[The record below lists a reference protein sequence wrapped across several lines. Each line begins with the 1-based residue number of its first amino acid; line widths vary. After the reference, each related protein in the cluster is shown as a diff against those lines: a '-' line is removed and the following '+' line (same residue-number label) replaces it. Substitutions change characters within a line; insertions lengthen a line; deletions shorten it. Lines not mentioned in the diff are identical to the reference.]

1 MSGGGKSSTSTS
13 SVSIPPEV
21 LARYNA
27 VNARAESV
35 AQQPFT
41 PYGGQ
46 FVAPLTQTQ
55 QAGISNVSQAAG
67 AAQPYYQA
75 AGTALL
81 GGAAQAQPYYQAATQ
96 DIYGGQ
102 AAAAPLQ
109 TAAAQNIAGA
119 QAAAQPYQGMATGF
133 GLAGAR
139 QIAPGGLN
147 VGAYMSPYTEAVAQP
162 TYQALRQQQE
172 QERQRML
179 GEQIRGGAFG
189 GDRGRI
195 AQANLA
201 QQQNLA
207 TAQALGN
214 IYQQGYGQALGAAQQ
229 QQGVALQAEQAN
241 RQAQQQAANQFL
253 GIGQQAFGQGAQ
265 AAQQQAALGQQL
277 FGQGAQAAQTQ
288 QALGQGLYGIGAG
301 VSQGLAGLGTGAQ
314 QAALQGGQAQLAA
327 GTVEQQ
333 TQQAQNQA
341 LYNQFLQQQG
351 YPFQVAQ
358 FLANIAM
365 GTGALSGSTTTTT
378 QPSSFFSDER
388 LKHDIEPIGK
398 TFDGQDIVRFK
409 YKGEPGT
416 RIGLVA
422 QDVEKRHPEAVGL
435 AGGYKTVDYDAAT
448 DEAAARAPK
457 AYGGGLSPWDG
468 SSMGGSVFRED
479 AGQGFAAGGAPGGD
493 DVLAQINALV
503 NAHQGMFP
511 YGKAGM
517 YGTGM
522 GKAGPYGSTLMQPGS
537 QRLMTAPPVRQEPQY
552 DARQAMRDVKDIS
565 EMPKTI
571 SQGYSGLKAGLVGSP
586 EQTRTVTS
594 PSGQTTTEVTQQ
606 ASSGALGRAGEINLR
621 ESAPARAYRE
631 VESWFD
637 SSSAPSGNARG
648 GAIRPGLAVG
658 GLPYSQATDEYV
670 PEDISKPF
678 TPGKLDAPKTGG
690 GQQSSDGK
698 QLLDFAKIAM
708 SAYGGGRA
716 TGGAIRRGYEDG
728 GLASIGDDT
737 SFGGDSYEGGLSPQK
752 FEALDSRPSSI
763 LDQQSEGG
771 EKKTAQSAQINPG
784 VLSPNAGGHYD
795 PSKDDAQAAA
805 QMAAM
810 AAMFA
815 FSDRRMKEN
824 IEPIGKLFDGQKVYR
839 YNLKGDDKKQIGLM
853 AQEVEKKYPDAVGL
867 APRKGYQQGGGPN
880 IPEAYQ
886 SIVDEVARERGVPPH
901 VLGAVL
907 RHESGF
913 NPEARGQAGEIG
925 LGQILPS
932 TARRPGFGLNPATEE
947 ELRDPRRNVDFSASY
962 IAARNP
968 NVDWSNPVAAA
979 RALATNYNAG
989 GDPNYAE
996 KVIRYFP
1003 GVTEEQIAEVRARAP
1018 QGAAAPADELSQL
1031 AAPPRQQRGLVKME
1045 RPPPDFLQRNQ
1056 QYFVPIL
1063 AGLAGMASSPS
1074 RYLGSAI
1081 LQGLGTAAETYGGM
1095 QARFEEQQRAREQT
1109 GIQAQQA
1116 ATAERRVDV
1125 EESLRNLQLLQRFES
1140 MYERR
1145 LGPDNRVFYLDKA
1158 TGQQISL
1165 EEYNRRYRQI
1175 LGSLAGGA
1183 SGVGAVAASR
1193 APGAPEAPAAVR
1205 PGEVPVPGA
1214 APAEQPAAPPAEAAP
1229 EGGREAPAA
1238 PVPQP
1243 QTPPPAPGQRVDP
1256 ASPYAGSTAQRR
1268 LEGFDYSMLRD
1279 EDNPQW
1285 IDGQIRAKRARIGAL
1300 RTEGTQQA
1308 LNEIPGLESEVKD
1321 YQQRADRIIGGEIV
1335 PRNRD
1340 NTLNEQ
1346 FRQLAVERAQDAKFV
1361 ESLAESRTNQYNRAN
1376 SFVSTEYPV
1385 ARGLIDQLTQIYQN
1399 VQTNRGSEVLAQ
1411 LVGLGSQVPWLGPV
1425 IQEQFGALQAAVDA
1439 GNKTAIEQAF
1449 SKIAESGA
1457 QRAPGT
1463 ALREA
1468 LLTVAQPGMSPDA
1481 RYIVITNTLANL
1493 ERENKQ
1499 YRDWLD
1505 AGMPEPAAYNAR
1517 WTASGDN
1524 DLSVFQRQAVA
1535 RTPRF
1540 AGMTEGAR
1548 PLIRGGEPAAAQ
1560 PAPRRVAT
1568 EADINA
1574 TLAANPGMTREQVI
1588 QRVRSMGYELGV
1600 E

>member
-13 SVSIPPEV
+13 SVSIPQEI
-21 LARYNA
+21 LDRYNA

-35 AQQPFT
+35 AQQPFM

-46 FVAPLTQTQ
+46 FVAPLTATQ
-55 QAGISNVSQAAG
+55 QAGIANVSQAAG
-67 AAQPYYQA
+67 AAQPYYEA

-81 GGAAQAQPYYQAATQ
+81 GGAAQAQPYYQEASEALSA
-96 DIYGGQ
+96 GQ
-102 AAAAPLQ
+102 AAANPLQ

-119 QAAAQPYQGMATGF
+119 QAGAQPYQALATGY
-133 GLAGAR
+133 GLAGAQR
-139 QIAPGGLN
+139 VTPGGLN
-147 VGAYMSPYTEAVAQP
+147 VGAYMSPYIEAVAQP
-162 TYQALRQQQE
+162 TYQALRQQQQQE
-172 QERQRML
+172 QQKIV
-179 GEQIRGGAFG
+179 GDQIRSGAFG

-195 AQANLA
+195 AQATLA

-241 RQAQQQAANQFL
+241 RQAQQQAAQQFL
-253 GIGQQAFGQGAQ
+253 GIGQQGFGQGMTT
-265 AAQQQAALGQQL
+265 AQQQAALAQQL
-277 FGQGAQAAQTQ
+277 YGQGAQSAQVQ

-301 VSQGLAGLGTGAQ
+301 VSQGLAGIGAGAQ
-314 QAALQGGQAQLAA
+314 QAGLQGGQAQLAA

-388 LKHDIEPIGK
+388 LKEDVEPIGK
-398 TFDGQDIVRFK
+398 TFDGQQIVRFK

-422 QDVEKRHPEAVGL
+422 QDVEKKHPKAVGL
-435 AGGYKTVDYDAAT
+435 AGGYKTVDYDKAT

-479 AGQGFAAGGAPGGD
+479 AGHGFAAGGAPSQD
-493 DVLAQINALV
+493 ILAQINAIV
-503 NAHQGMFP
+503 NAHQGMYP
-511 YGKAGM
+511 YGKAGL
-517 YGTGM
+517 YGSGM
-522 GKAGPYGSTLMQPGS
+522 GRAGPYGSTLMQTSP
-537 QRLMTAPPVRQEPQY
+537 RLITAQPVRQQPTY
-552 DARQAMRDVKDIS
+552 DVRQAMKDVEDIS
-565 EMPKTI
+565 KMPERVQKTYAGI
-571 SQGYSGLKAGLVGSP
+571 RSGLLGTP
-586 EQTRTVTS
+586 EQTRTITEG
-594 PSGQTTTEVTQQ
+594 GQSRTEVTP
-606 ASSGALGRAGEINLR
+606 ASSGLFGRGGEFNLR
-621 ESAPARAYRE
+621 ESFPARTYRE
-631 VESWFD
+631 VESFIEGLG
-637 SSSAPSGNARG
+637 APGGNARG
-648 GAIRPGLAVG
+648 GAIRSGLAAG
-658 GLPYSQATDEYV
+658 GLPYSEATNEYV
-670 PEDISKPF
+670 PEDISKPMQPPKLQ
-678 TPGKLDAPKTGG
+678 TPSTGPMKDQGLEDA
-690 GQQSSDGK
+690 
-698 QLLDFAKIAM
+698 
-708 SAYGGGRA
+708 
-716 TGGAIRRGYEDG
+716 
-728 GLASIGDDT
+728 
-737 SFGGDSYEGGLSPQK
+737 
-752 FEALDSRPSSI
+752 
-763 LDQQSEGG
+763 
-771 EKKTAQSAQINPG
+771 KTAMQIASTIAAISA
-784 VLSPNAGGHYD
+784 
-795 PSKDDAQAAA
+795 
-805 QMAAM
+805 
-810 AAMFA
+810 
-815 FSDRRMKEN
+815 SDRRLKDN

-839 YNLKGDDKKQIGLM
+839 YNLKGDDEKRIGLM
-853 AQEVEKKYPDAVGL
+853 AQEVEKRYPDAVGL
-867 APRKGYQQGGGPN
+867 MPRRGYQAGGGPN
-880 IPEAYQ
+880 IPEQYQ
-886 SIVDEVARERGVPPH
+886 SIVEEVARERGIPSH
-901 VLGAVL
+901 ILGAVL

-913 NPEARGQAGEIG
+913 NPEARGQAGEVG

-932 TARRPGFGLNPATEE
+932 TARRPGFGLNPVTEE
-947 ELRDPRRNVDFSASY
+947 ELRDPRRNIDFSASY

-979 RALATNYNAG
+979 RALAANYNAG

-1031 AAPPRQQRGLVKME
+1031 AGPPRQQRGLVKME
-1045 RPPPDFLQRNQ
+1045 RPAPDWMQRNQ
-1056 QYFVPIL
+1056 QYFVPLL

-1125 EESLRNLQLLQRFES
+1125 EESLRNLQLLQRFEA

-1193 APGAPEAPAAVR
+1193 APGAPEAPAAGR
-1205 PGEVPVPGA
+1205 PGEVSAPGA
-1214 APAEQPAAPPAEAAP
+1214 ALAERPAAPPAEGAP
-1229 EGGREAPAA
+1229 EGRRELSAA
-1238 PVPQP
+1238 SATTAP
-1243 QTPPPAPGQRVDP
+1243 QTPPPAPGQRAEP

-1268 LEGFDYSMLRD
+1268 LEGFDYSMLRN

-1285 IDGQIRAKRARIGAL
+1285 IDEQIRAKRSRIAAL
-1300 RTEGTQQA
+1300 RVEGTQQA

-1321 YQQRADRIIGGEIV
+1321 YQSRADKIIGGEIV

-1340 NTLNEQ
+1340 GTLNEQ
-1346 FRQLAVERAQDAKFV
+1346 FKQLSVERAQDAKFV
-1361 ESLAESRTNQYNRAN
+1361 ESLATSRTNQYNRVN
-1376 SFVSTEYPV
+1376 SFVSEEYPV
-1385 ARGLIDQLTQIYQN
+1385 ARNLIDQLMKIYEK
-1399 VQTNRGSEVLAQ
+1399 VETNRGSEVLAQ

-1468 LLTVAQPGMSPDA
+1468 LLTVAEPSRSPDA
-1481 RYIVITNTLANL
+1481 RYIVITNELAKL
-1493 ERENKQ
+1493 EREHKQ

-1505 AGMPEPAAYNAR
+1505 AGMPDPATFNAR
-1517 WTASGDN
+1517 WTIRPEN
-1524 DLSVFQRQAVA
+1524 DLSVFQRQAVSQ
-1535 RTPRF
+1535 TPRF

-1560 PAPRRVAT
+1560 QAPRRVAT
-1568 EADINA
+1568 EADISA

-1588 QRVRSMGYELGV
+1588 QRARSMGYEVGG

>member
-21 LARYNA
+21 LAQYNA
-27 VNARAESV
+27 VNAQ
-35 AQQPFT
+35 AQQAAQAPFT
-41 PYGGQ
+41 PYSGQ
-46 FVAPLTQTQ
+46 FVAPLTGTQ
-55 QAGISNVSQAAG
+55 QSGIQGVTQAAG
-67 AAQPYYQA
+67 TAQPYYQA
-75 AGTALL
+75 AGSALL
-81 GGAAQAQPYYQAATQ
+81 GGAAQAQPYYEQA
-96 DIYGGQ
+96 GQ
-102 AAAAPLQ
+102 ALSSGQTAANPLQ
-109 TAAAQNIAGA
+109 TAAASGLAGA
-119 QAAAQPYQGMATGF
+119 QAGAQPYQAMATQL
-133 GLAGAR
+133 GLAGA
-139 QIAPGGLN
+139 QQMTPGALN
-147 VGAYMSPYTEAVAQP
+147 IGAYMSPYTQAVAQP
-162 TYQALRQQQE
+162 TLQALQQQQQQE
-172 QERQRML
+172 QSKLL
-179 GEQIRGGAFG
+179 GDQIRGGAFG

-195 AQANLA
+195 AQAVLA

-207 TAQALGN
+207 TAQAMGN

-229 QQGVALQAEQAN
+229 QQQTALQA
-241 RQAQQQAANQFL
+241 QQAS
-253 GIGQQAFGQGAQ
+253 Q
-265 AAQQQAALGQQL
+265 AAQQQAAQLFSGLGQQSFGQGITTAQQQAALAQQL
-277 FGQGAQAAQTQ
+277 FGQGATAAQVQ

-301 VSQGLAGLGTGAQ
+301 VSQGLGGIGAGAQ
-314 QAALQGGQAQLAA
+314 QAGLQGGQAVLAA

-422 QDVEKRHPEAVGL
+422 QDVEKKHPEAVGL

-479 AGQGFAAGGAPGGD
+479 AGQGFAAGGAPRGD

-511 YGKAGM
+511 YGKAGL
-517 YGTGM
+517 YGGGM

-537 QRLMTAPPVRQEPQY
+537 RGLMTAPPVRQEPPY
-552 DARQAMRDVKDIS
+552 DARQAMRDVGDIAG
-565 EMPKTI
+565 MPERIQK
-571 SQGYSGLKAGLVGSP
+571 GYAGAKAGLVGSP
-586 EQTRTVTS
+586 SQTTTTTS
-594 PSGQTTTEVTQQ
+594 PSGQTTTQTTP
-606 ASSGALGRAGEINLR
+606 SSGGLAGEGGRLQWQGSWGQQFVEGAREAAQDVAAAFGYAHGGGIRAG
-621 ESAPARAYRE
+621 
-631 VESWFD
+631 
-637 SSSAPSGNARG
+637 
-648 GAIRPGLAVG
+648 LAMG
-658 GLPYSQATDEYV
+658 GLPYNQAENEYV
-670 PEDISKPF
+670 PEDISKPIE
-678 TPGKLDAPKTGG
+678 TPKLQTAPQTPMKDQGLEDA
-690 GQQSSDGK
+690 
-698 QLLDFAKIAM
+698 
-708 SAYGGGRA
+708 
-716 TGGAIRRGYEDG
+716 
-728 GLASIGDDT
+728 
-737 SFGGDSYEGGLSPQK
+737 
-752 FEALDSRPSSI
+752 
-763 LDQQSEGG
+763 
-771 EKKTAQSAQINPG
+771 KTAMQIATTVAALSA
-784 VLSPNAGGHYD
+784 
-795 PSKDDAQAAA
+795 
-805 QMAAM
+805 
-810 AAMFA
+810 
-815 FSDRRMKEN
+815 SDRRLKDN
-824 IEPIGKLFDGQKVYR
+824 IEPIGKLFDGQNVYR
-839 YNLKGDDKKQIGLM
+839 YNFKGDDKKQIGLM
-853 AQEVEKKYPDAVGL
+853 AQEVEKRYPDAVGL

-880 IPEAYQ
+880 IPESYQ
-886 SIVDEVARERGVPPH
+886 SIVEEVARERGVPPH
-901 VLGAVL
+901 ILGAVL

-913 NPEARGQAGEIG
+913 NPDARGQAGEIG

-947 ELRDPRRNVDFSASY
+947 ELRDPRRNIDFSASY

-989 GDPNYAE
+989 GDPDYAA

-1018 QGAAAPADELSQL
+1018 ENRPVASDDL
-1031 AAPPRQQRGLVKME
+1031 ARLAGQQRPQRGLVKME
-1045 RPPPDFLQRNQ
+1045 RPEPDWMQRNQ

-1125 EESLRNLQLLQRFES
+1125 EESLRNLQLLQRFEA

-1145 LGPDNRVFYLDKA
+1145 LGPDNRVYYLDKA

-1193 APGAPEAPAAVR
+1193 APGAPEAPAAGR

-1214 APAEQPAAPPAEAAP
+1214 APAEQPPAPPAEAAP
-1229 EGGREAPAA
+1229 EGRREAPAA

-1285 IDGQIRAKRARIGAL
+1285 IDGQIRAKRARIAAL

-1399 VQTNRGSEVLAQ
+1399 VQTNRGSDILAQ
-1411 LVGLGSQVPWLGPV
+1411 IAGLGSQLPWLGPI
-1425 IQEQFGALQAAVDA
+1425 IQEYTGALQAAVDA

>member
-27 VNARAESV
+27 VNARAEQV

-265 AAQQQAALGQQL
+265 TAQQQAALAQQL

-457 AYGGGLSPWDG
+457 AYGGGLNPWDG
-468 SSMGGSVFRED
+468 NSMGGGVFRED

-511 YGKAGM
+511 YGKAGL
-517 YGTGM
+517 YGGGM

-537 QRLMTAPPVRQEPQY
+537 RGLMTAPPVRQEAPY
-552 DARQAMRDVKDIS
+552 NVRQAMRDVKDIT
-565 EMPKTI
+565 EMPKTVRDA
-571 SQGYSGLKAGLVGSP
+571 YSGIKGGLLGTPGST
-586 EQTRTVTS
+586 ERVTN
-594 PSGQTTTEVTQQ
+594 
-606 ASSGALGRAGEINLR
+606 RAGETVTRTI
-621 ESAPARAYRE
+621 EPTGGAIGHGGQMQWQGSYPQQG
-631 VESWFD
+631 VEFFEGLGAS
-637 SSSAPSGNARG
+637 SGNARG
-648 GAIRPGLAVG
+648 GAIRPGLSMG
-658 GLPYSQATDEYV
+658 GLPYSQAENEYV
-670 PEDISKPF
+670 PEDVSKPIE
-678 TPGKLDAPKTGG
+678 TPKLQTTPQTQMKDQGAEDAKM
-690 GQQSSDGK
+690 
-698 QLLDFAKIAM
+698 AM
-708 SAYGGGRA
+708 
-716 TGGAIRRGYEDG
+716 
-728 GLASIGDDT
+728 
-737 SFGGDSYEGGLSPQK
+737 
-752 FEALDSRPSSI
+752 
-763 LDQQSEGG
+763 
-771 EKKTAQSAQINPG
+771 
-784 VLSPNAGGHYD
+784 
-795 PSKDDAQAAA
+795 
-805 QMAAM
+805 QMAAT
-810 AAMFA
+810 AAAIFA
-815 FSDRRMKEN
+815 ASDRRLKDN
-824 IEPIGKLFDGQKVYR
+824 IAPIGKLFDGQNVYR
-839 YNLKGDDKKQIGLM
+839 YNFKGDDKTQIGLM
-853 AQEVEKKYPDAVGL
+853 AQEVEKRHPDAVGL
-867 APRKGYQQGGGPN
+867 APRKGYEVGGSATEESRPAS
-880 IPEAYQ
+880 PF
-886 SIVDEVARERGVPPH
+886 DR
-901 VLGAVL
+901 AVN
-907 RHESGF
+907 RTFGF
-913 NPEARGQAGEIG
+913 EG
-925 LGQILPS
+925 
-932 TARRPGFGLNPATEE
+932 GLNPRDSNGAPSNFGINQAANPDVNVR
-947 ELRDPRRNVDFSASY
+947 ELTQDQ
-962 IAARNP
+962 AREIYRTRYW
-968 NVDWSNPVAAA
+968 D
-979 RALATNYNAG
+979 RIGGDALAAQNPDLAHVAFDSAVIAGPNRTRQWLEQANGDVNRLLALREQHETELLRNDPDRFGPYRNAW
-989 GDPNYAE
+989 AS
-996 KVIRYFP
+996 R
-1003 GVTEEQIAEVRARAP
+1003 R
-1018 QGAAAPADELSQL
+1018 
-1031 AAPPRQQRGLVKME
+1031 
-1045 RPPPDFLQRNQ
+1045 
-1056 QYFVPIL
+1056 
-1063 AGLAGMASSPS
+1063 AGLAGDVNAGESATAGTLAGVGYPTQPRGGLEPRPGSMQERQQDWFGRHEHWIMPLVTGLGTMASSPS
-1074 RYLGSAI
+1074 RYLGSAV
-1081 LQGLGTAAETYGGM
+1081 LQGLMGAGQAAQQQIGVAGQREKTEQDIRKSRAEEFQALMQTEAVRAGIGSGSYDPRTNRWRVYNDRGEIISVSMAEYLEASRKGRPFRNAPGTNAREPFTPAEVTQPPVEPGPQRPATLPGQAQPAAAAAPPPIIGRENLPPLPGTEEAETPAPEG
-1095 QARFEEQQRAREQT
+1095 
-1109 GIQAQQA
+1109 QQA
-1116 ATAERRVDV
+1116 ALVDPETNRPATTQLPPDRQLDLVQRATSNFNANPPLYASVERDSGIQDFSARTADRLQNNSSRYLTRAPSNEENPWPVIEAKANGAEDTRVGRQSLAAMFASLPDTGFTGTGPAQEWTARFIRYMNSGLSALGIPVAYNPGDV
-1125 EESLRNLQLLQRFES
+1125 AAREAINKALNDLAAARSEAGDQR
-1140 MYERR
+1140 
-1145 LGPDNRVFYLDKA
+1145 A
-1158 TGQQISL
+1158 
-1165 EEYNRRYRQI
+1165 
-1175 LGSLAGGA
+1175 LGSIRILQSAMA
-1183 SGVGAVAASR
+1183 STSMSK
-1193 APGAPEAPAAVR
+1193 PAIAKSM
-1205 PGEVPVPGA
+1205 
-1214 APAEQPAAPPAEAAP
+1214 AE
-1229 EGGREAPAA
+1229 
-1238 PVPQP
+1238 
-1243 QTPPPAPGQRVDP
+1243 
-1256 ASPYAGSTAQRR
+1256 
-1268 LEGFDYSMLRD
+1268 L
-1279 EDNPQW
+1279 
-1285 IDGQIRAKRARIGAL
+1285 
-1300 RTEGTQQA
+1300 
-1308 LNEIPGLESEVKD
+1308 
-1321 YQQRADRIIGGEIV
+1321 
-1335 PRNRD
+1335 
-1340 NTLNEQ
+1340 
-1346 FRQLAVERAQDAKFV
+1346 FV
-1361 ESLAESRTNQYNRAN
+1361 ENQRSMDMNN
-1376 SFVSTEYPV
+1376 F
-1385 ARGLIDQLTQIYQN
+1385 
-1399 VQTNRGSEVLAQ
+1399 AQ
-1411 LVGLGSQVPWLGPV
+1411 LVREDLRLKLPGQEALADYGGQGLQSV
-1425 IQEQFGALQAAVDA
+1425 FNRRQAALYGEEKSILENLFQQNYRGADDRFRGKPVFEVLSTTGGRPPQDLMAAIISRYGDQGYRILRYFNA
-1439 GNKTAIEQAF
+1439 GQ
-1449 SKIAESGA
+1449 
-1457 QRAPGT
+1457 
-1463 ALREA
+1463 
-1468 LLTVAQPGMSPDA
+1468 
-1481 RYIVITNTLANL
+1481 
-1493 ERENKQ
+1493 
-1499 YRDWLD
+1499 
-1505 AGMPEPAAYNAR
+1505 
-1517 WTASGDN
+1517 
-1524 DLSVFQRQAVA
+1524 
-1535 RTPRF
+1535 
-1540 AGMTEGAR
+1540 
-1548 PLIRGGEPAAAQ
+1548 
-1560 PAPRRVAT
+1560 
-1568 EADINA
+1568 
-1574 TLAANPGMTREQVI
+1574 
-1588 QRVRSMGYELGV
+1588 
-1600 E
+1600 

>member
-27 VNARAESV
+27 VNARAEQV

-55 QAGISNVSQAAG
+55 QAGIANVSQAAG

-241 RQAQQQAANQFL
+241 RQAQQQAAQQFL

-265 AAQQQAALGQQL
+265 TAQQQAALAQQL

-422 QDVEKRHPEAVGL
+422 QDVEKKHPEAVGL

-448 DEAAARAPK
+448 DEAAARAPR

-511 YGKAGM
+511 YGKAGL
-517 YGTGM
+517 YGGGM

-537 QRLMTAPPVRQEPQY
+537 QRLMTAPPVRQEPPY
-552 DARQAMRDVKDIS
+552 DVRQAFKDVEDIS
-565 EMPKTI
+565 KMPQRIQQTY
-571 SQGYSGLKAGLVGSP
+571 GGLKGALVGTPGST
-586 EQTRTVTS
+586 ERVTNQAGETVTRNIE
-594 PSGQTTTEVTQQ
+594 PTSGMF
-606 ASSGALGRAGEINLR
+606 GRAGEVNLR
-621 ESAPARAYRE
+621 ESAPARGYRE
-631 VESWFD
+631 LESGVESLA
-637 SSSAPSGNARG
+637 SSFGGGSSYAGNARG
-648 GAIRPGLAVG
+648 GAIRPGLAMG
-658 GLPYSQATDEYV
+658 GLPYNQAENEYV
-670 PEDISKPF
+670 PEDISKPIE
-678 TPGKLDAPKTGG
+678 TPKLQTAPQTQMKDQGLEDA
-690 GQQSSDGK
+690 
-698 QLLDFAKIAM
+698 
-708 SAYGGGRA
+708 
-716 TGGAIRRGYEDG
+716 
-728 GLASIGDDT
+728 
-737 SFGGDSYEGGLSPQK
+737 
-752 FEALDSRPSSI
+752 
-763 LDQQSEGG
+763 
-771 EKKTAQSAQINPG
+771 KTAMQIATTVAALSA
-784 VLSPNAGGHYD
+784 
-795 PSKDDAQAAA
+795 
-805 QMAAM
+805 
-810 AAMFA
+810 
-815 FSDRRMKEN
+815 SDRRLKDN
-824 IEPIGKLFDGQKVYR
+824 IEPIGKLFDGQNVYR
-839 YNLKGDDKKQIGLM
+839 YNFKGDDKKQIGLM

-867 APRKGYQQGGGPN
+867 APRKGFTRGGGLN
-880 IPEAYQ
+880 VPEAYQ
-886 SIVDEVARERGVPPH
+886 SMIEEVARERGVPPH
-901 VLGAVL
+901 ILGAVL
-907 RHESGF
+907 QQESGF
-913 NPEARGQAGEIG
+913 NPDATGRAGEIG

-932 TARRPGFGLNPATEE
+932 TAARPGYGLNPVSQED
-947 ELRDPRRNVDFSASY
+947 LRDPRRNIDFSASY

-979 RALATNYNAG
+979 RALAANYNAG
-989 GDPNYAE
+989 GDPNYGE
-996 KVIRYFP
+996 RIIRLLP
-1003 GVTEEQIAEVRARAP
+1003 NVTEEQIAEVRANQPNARVSTV
-1018 QGAAAPADELSQL
+1018 QEGGL
-1031 AAPPRQQRGLVKME
+1031 APPQREGATINVG
-1045 RPPPDFLQRNQ
+1045 PPREILRREPKDFLQRAEP
-1056 QYFVPIL
+1056 YLIPL
-1063 AGLAGMASSPS
+1063 LTGLGTMASSPS
-1074 RYLGSAI
+1074 RYLGSAV
-1081 LQGLGTAAETYGGM
+1081 LQGLMGAGQSYQQIQGALGEREKTFQET
-1095 QARFEEQQRAREQT
+1095 QRIAEQT
-1109 GIQAQQA
+1109 GFTRAQAENLYNAMARGAYNAQTNMMTVYRQDGTLITIPYQEYLRRLASGETFSVTPPRPGMVETRVPVQPRAPEPPQQRPPEPDRGGERRGDVITPDPIFVSLPPPVVEQ
-1116 ATAERRVDV
+1116 ATRNAQNLIENPGNFGALRQTAINMRAEGRDPFDIAERDANRAARTRP
-1125 EESLRNLQLLQRFES
+1125 ERNLYLTSLSSLASNPGPTGAGDFQARVTVPAISYYNSVIDALPLPADIKAQARINPSQIADSQAIQKVIDALSQEKAGDAGQRALGALRVAQGSVPRQSNSPEAIAKLGAEYLIDSQRPIDFDNYARLYRRAIENVPNFDVNLVPLAARD
-1140 MYERR
+1140 MYRTFDDYY
-1145 LGPDNRVFYLDKA
+1145 GNRTGLEKPILEHMLRARIPTA
-1158 TGQQISL
+1158 TGSIPLVQLITESGGNVPEWLTNWMITPAGQQ
-1165 EEYNRRYRQI
+1165 
-1175 LGSLAGGA
+1175 
-1183 SGVGAVAASR
+1183 
-1193 APGAPEAPAAVR
+1193 
-1205 PGEVPVPGA
+1205 VPGA
-1214 APAEQPAAPPAEAAP
+1214 AQGFTGAGYVNERTGVTP
-1229 EGGREAPAA
+1229 EVVRGVLRYFLS
-1238 PVPQP
+1238 
-1243 QTPPPAPGQRVDP
+1243 QR
-1256 ASPYAGSTAQRR
+1256 GST
-1268 LEGFDYSMLRD
+1268 
-1279 EDNPQW
+1279 
-1285 IDGQIRAKRARIGAL
+1285 
-1300 RTEGTQQA
+1300 
-1308 LNEIPGLESEVKD
+1308 
-1321 YQQRADRIIGGEIV
+1321 
-1335 PRNRD
+1335 
-1340 NTLNEQ
+1340 
-1346 FRQLAVERAQDAKFV
+1346 
-1361 ESLAESRTNQYNRAN
+1361 
-1376 SFVSTEYPV
+1376 
-1385 ARGLIDQLTQIYQN
+1385 
-1399 VQTNRGSEVLAQ
+1399 
-1411 LVGLGSQVPWLGPV
+1411 
-1425 IQEQFGALQAAVDA
+1425 
-1439 GNKTAIEQAF
+1439 
-1449 SKIAESGA
+1449 
-1457 QRAPGT
+1457 
-1463 ALREA
+1463 
-1468 LLTVAQPGMSPDA
+1468 
-1481 RYIVITNTLANL
+1481 
-1493 ERENKQ
+1493 
-1499 YRDWLD
+1499 
-1505 AGMPEPAAYNAR
+1505 
-1517 WTASGDN
+1517 
-1524 DLSVFQRQAVA
+1524 
-1535 RTPRF
+1535 
-1540 AGMTEGAR
+1540 
-1548 PLIRGGEPAAAQ
+1548 
-1560 PAPRRVAT
+1560 
-1568 EADINA
+1568 
-1574 TLAANPGMTREQVI
+1574 
-1588 QRVRSMGYELGV
+1588 
-1600 E
+1600 

>member
-21 LARYNA
+21 LARYNS
-27 VNARAESV
+27 VNARAEQV
-35 AQQPFT
+35 AEQPFT

-46 FVAPLTQTQ
+46 FVAPLTGTQ
-55 QAGISNVSQAAG
+55 QAGIANVSQAAG
-67 AAQPYYQA
+67 MAQPYYQGA
-75 AGTALL
+75 STALL
-81 GGAAQAQPYYQAATQ
+81 GGAAQAQPYYQGATQ
-96 DIYGGQ
+96 SLYGGQ
-102 AAAAPLQ
+102 AAAAPFQ
-109 TAAAQNIAGA
+109 AAAAQNIAGA
-119 QAAAQPYQGMATGF
+119 QAGAQPYQALATGY

-139 QIAPGGLN
+139 QVAPGGLN

-162 TYQALRQQQE
+162 TYQALRQQQQQE
-172 QERQRML
+172 QQKII
-179 GEQIRGGAFG
+179 GDQIRSGAFG
-189 GDRGRI
+189 GDRGKI

-229 QQGVALQAEQAN
+229 QQGVSLQAEQAN
-241 RQAQQQAANQFL
+241 RQAQQQAAQQFL
-253 GIGQQAFGQGAQ
+253 GIGQQGFGQGMT

-277 FGQGAQAAQTQ
+277 YGQGAQTAQQAA
-288 QALGQGLYGIGAG
+288 ALGQGLYGIGAG

-388 LKHDIEPIGK
+388 LKEDLEPIGK

-422 QDVEKRHPEAVGL
+422 QDVEKKHPEAVGL
-435 AGGYKTVDYDAAT
+435 SGGYKTVDYDAAT
-448 DEAAARAPK
+448 DEAAARAPHK
-457 AYGGGLSPWDG
+457 AYGGGLSPWEG
-468 SSMGGSVFRED
+468 GAMGGSVFRED
-479 AGQGFAAGGAPGGD
+479 AGAGFAAGGAPGGD
-493 DVLAQINALV
+493 DVLTQINALV

-511 YGKAGM
+511 YGKAGL
-517 YGTGM
+517 YGGGM
-522 GKAGPYGSTLMQPGS
+522 GKAGPYGSTLMQS
-537 QRLMTAPPVRQEPQY
+537 SNRQLMRAEPVRQAPPY
-552 DARQAMRDVKDIS
+552 DVRQAMRDVGDIAG
-565 EMPKTI
+565 MPERIQK
-571 SQGYSGLKAGLVGSP
+571 GYSGVKSALVGTPGST
-586 EQTRTVTS
+586 ERVTNQAGETVTRTIEPTS
-594 PSGQTTTEVTQQ
+594 GLFGRSGEV
-606 ASSGALGRAGEINLR
+606 NLR
-621 ESAPARAYRE
+621 ESGPARTYRE
-631 VESWFD
+631 AESAIEGLG
-637 SSSAPSGNARG
+637 APGGNARG
-648 GAIRPGLAVG
+648 GAIRSGLAAG
-658 GLPYSQATDEYV
+658 GLPYSQAEGEYV
-670 PEDISKPF
+670 PEDISKPMEPPKLQ
-678 TPGKLDAPKTGG
+678 TPSTGPMKDQGMEDA
-690 GQQSSDGK
+690 
-698 QLLDFAKIAM
+698 
-708 SAYGGGRA
+708 
-716 TGGAIRRGYEDG
+716 
-728 GLASIGDDT
+728 
-737 SFGGDSYEGGLSPQK
+737 
-752 FEALDSRPSSI
+752 
-763 LDQQSEGG
+763 
-771 EKKTAQSAQINPG
+771 KTAMQIA
-784 VLSPNAGGHYD
+784 ST
-795 PSKDDAQAAA
+795 AAA
-805 QMAAM
+805 IFAA
-810 AAMFA
+810 
-815 FSDRRMKEN
+815 SDRRLKDN

-839 YNLKGDDKKQIGLM
+839 YNLKGDDEKQIGLM
-853 AQEVEKKYPDAVGL
+853 AQEVEKRYPDAVGL
-867 APRKGYQQGGGPN
+867 APRRGYQEGGRPAGGLT
-880 IPEAYQ
+880 IPDEYRTMVEEAAA
-886 SIVDEVARERGVPPH
+886 ARGLPPH
-901 VLGAVL
+901 VLAAVL
-907 RHESGF
+907 RQESNF
-913 NPEARGQAGEIG
+913 NPEARGGAGEIG
-925 LGQILPS
+925 LGQIKPS
-932 TARRPGFGLNPATEE
+932 TARDPGFGVSPVREE
-947 ELRDPRRNVDFSASY
+947 DLRDPRRNIDFSASY

-968 NVDWSNPVAAA
+968 NVDWSNPVAAS

-989 GDPNYAE
+989 GDPNYAAN
-996 KVIRYFP
+996 VIRFFP

-1018 QGAAAPADELSQL
+1018 QERPAAAEDL
-1031 AAPPRQQRGLVKME
+1031 ARLATQPRQQRGLVKME
-1045 RPPPDFLQRNQ
+1045 RPEPDFLQRNQ
-1056 QYFVPIL
+1056 QYFVPLL

-1116 ATAERRVDV
+1116 TTAERRVDV

-1193 APGAPEAPAAVR
+1193 APGAPETPAAGR
-1205 PGEVPVPGA
+1205 PAEVASPGA
-1214 APAEQPAAPPAEAAP
+1214 APAERPAAPPAEGAP
-1229 EGGREAPAA
+1229 EGRREPSAA
-1238 PVPQP
+1238 PSTTAP
-1243 QTPPPAPGQRVDP
+1243 QTPPPAPGQRAEP

-1268 LEGFDYSMLRD
+1268 LEGFDYSMLRN

-1285 IDGQIRAKRARIGAL
+1285 IDDQIRAKRSRIAAL
-1300 RTEGTQQA
+1300 RVEGTQQA

-1321 YQQRADRIIGGEIV
+1321 YQSRADKIIGGEIV

-1340 NTLNEQ
+1340 GTLNEQ
-1346 FRQLAVERAQDAKFV
+1346 FKQLSVERAQDAKFV

-1376 SFVSTEYPV
+1376 SFVSAEYPV
-1385 ARGLIDQLTQIYQN
+1385 ARSLIDQLTQIYEK
-1399 VQTNRGSEVLAQ
+1399 VQTNRGSEALAQ
-1411 LVGLGSQVPWLGPV
+1411 LVGLGSQVPWLGSI
-1425 IQEQFGALQAAVDA
+1425 IQEQGGALQAAVDA

-1449 SKIAESGA
+1449 SRVAESGA
-1457 QRAPGT
+1457 RGAPAA

-1468 LLTVAQPGMSPDA
+1468 LLTVAEPSRSPDA
-1481 RYIVITNTLANL
+1481 RYIVITNELAKL
-1493 ERENKQ
+1493 EREHKQ

-1505 AGMPEPAAYNAR
+1505 AGMPDPATFNAR
-1517 WTASGDN
+1517 WTTRPEN
-1524 DLSVFQRQAVA
+1524 DLSVFQRQAVSQ
-1535 RTPRF
+1535 TPRF

-1560 PAPRRVAT
+1560 SAPQTAT
-1568 EADINA
+1568 EAYVGGRKIVARNGQWVFED
-1574 TLAANPGMTREQVI
+1574 TGERYNP
-1588 QRVRSMGYELGV
+1588 
-1600 E
+1600 

>member
-27 VNARAESV
+27 VNARAEEV
-35 AQQPFT
+35 AEQPFT

-55 QAGISNVSQAAG
+55 QTGIANISQATG

-81 GGAAQAQPYYQAATQ
+81 GGADQAQPYYQAATQ
-96 DIYGGQ
+96 SIYGGQ

-109 TAAAQNIAGA
+109 ATAAQNIAGA

-162 TYQALRQQQE
+162 TFQALRQQQE

-265 AAQQQAALGQQL
+265 TAQQQAALAQQL
-277 FGQGAQAAQTQ
+277 FGQGAQVAQTQ

-333 TQQAQNQA
+333 TQQAENQA

-468 SSMGGSVFRED
+468 NSMGGGVFRED
-479 AGQGFAAGGAPGGD
+479 AGAGFAAGGAPGGD
-493 DVLAQINALV
+493 DILAQINALV

-511 YGKAGM
+511 YGKTGL
-517 YGTGM
+517 YGART
-522 GKAGPYGSTLMQPGS
+522 GKAGPYGSTLMQAPS
-537 QRLMTAPPVRQEPQY
+537 RNLMTAPPVRQEPPY
-552 DARQAMRDVKDIS
+552 DVRQAMRDVRDIS
-565 EMPKTI
+565 QMPETI
-571 SQGYSGLKAGLVGSP
+571 SKGYSGLKAGLVGTPGST
-586 EQTRTVTS
+586 ERVTNQAGETITRNIEPT
-594 PSGQTTTEVTQQ
+594 
-606 ASSGALGRAGEINLR
+606 SGAFGRAGEVNLR
-621 ESAPARAYRE
+621 ESGPARAYRE

-648 GAIRPGLAVG
+648 GAIRPGLSVG

-670 PEDISKPF
+670 PEDVSKPM
-678 TPGKLDAPKTGG
+678 TPQSLQPAKAPQTDPNSDLKMAMDA
-690 GQQSSDGK
+690 
-698 QLLDFAKIAM
+698 AK
-708 SAYGGGRA
+708 
-716 TGGAIRRGYEDG
+716 
-728 GLASIGDDT
+728 
-737 SFGGDSYEGGLSPQK
+737 
-752 FEALDSRPSSI
+752 
-763 LDQQSEGG
+763 
-771 EKKTAQSAQINPG
+771 
-784 VLSPNAGGHYD
+784 
-795 PSKDDAQAAA
+795 
-805 QMAAM
+805 M

-815 FSDRRMKEN
+815 ASDRRLKEN

-839 YNLKGDDKKQIGLM
+839 YNFKGDDKKQIGLM
-853 AQEVEKKYPDAVGL
+853 AQEVEKRHPDAVGL

-947 ELRDPRRNVDFSASY
+947 ELRDPRRNIDFSASY

-979 RALATNYNAG
+979 RALAANYNAG
-989 GDPNYAE
+989 GDPDYAA

-1003 GVTEEQIAEVRARAP
+1003 GVTEDQIAEVRARAP
-1018 QGAAAPADELSQL
+1018 ENRPVASDDL
-1031 AAPPRQQRGLVKME
+1031 ARLAGQQRPQRGLVKME
-1045 RPPPDFLQRNQ
+1045 RPEPDWMQRNQ
-1056 QYFVPIL
+1056 QYFVPLL

-1125 EESLRNLQLLQRFES
+1125 EESLRNLQLLQRFEA

-1145 LGPDNRVFYLDKA
+1145 LGADNRVFYLDKA

-1165 EEYNRRYRQI
+1165 EEYNRRYRQM

-1193 APGAPEAPAAVR
+1193 APGAPEAPAAGR

-1214 APAEQPAAPPAEAAP
+1214 APAERPAAPPAEGAT
-1229 EGGREAPAA
+1229 EGRREAPAA

-1285 IDGQIRAKRARIGAL
+1285 IDEQIRAKRARIAAL

-1399 VQTNRGSEVLAQ
+1399 VQTNRGSEALAQ
-1411 LVGLGSQVPWLGPV
+1411 LVGLGSQLPWLGPV
-1425 IQEQFGALQAAVDA
+1425 IQERFGDLQAAVDA

-1468 LLTVAQPGMSPDA
+1468 LLTVAQPNMSPDA

-1505 AGMPEPAAYNAR
+1505 AGMPEPAAFNAR

-1524 DLSVFQRQAVA
+1524 DLSVFQRQAVS

-1548 PLIRGGEPAAAQ
+1548 PLIRGGEPAAA
-1560 PAPRRVAT
+1560 PAAPRRVAT

-1588 QRVRSMGYELGV
+1588 QRARSMGYEVGG

>member
-55 QAGISNVSQAAG
+55 QAGIANISQAAG

-96 DIYGGQ
+96 DLYGGQ

-172 QERQRML
+172 QEQQKIV
-179 GEQIRGGAFG
+179 GDQIRSGAFG

-195 AQANLA
+195 AQAVLA

-207 TAQALGN
+207 TGQALGN

-229 QQGVALQAEQAN
+229 QQGVSLQAEQAN

-265 AAQQQAALGQQL
+265 TAQQQAALGQQL

-288 QALGQGLYGIGAG
+288 QALGQGLYSMGAG

-333 TQQAQNQA
+333 TQQANNQA

-388 LKHDIEPIGK
+388 LKHDVEPIGK

-517 YGTGM
+517 YGSGM
-522 GKAGPYGSTLMQPGS
+522 GKAGPYGSTLMQAPS
-537 QRLMTAPPVRQEPQY
+537 RNLLTAPAPRQQPPY
-552 DARQAMRDVKDIS
+552 DVRQAMRDVGDIAG
-565 EMPKTI
+565 MPERIQK
-571 SQGYSGLKAGLVGSP
+571 GYSGLKAGLAGSP
-586 EQTRTVTS
+586 GQTTTTTS
-594 PSGQTTTEVTQQ
+594 PSGQTTTQTTPSSGGLIGEGGRLQWQGSWGQQ
-606 ASSGALGRAGEINLR
+606 AVEGAREAAQDVAAAFGYAHGGGIRA
-621 ESAPARAYRE
+621 
-631 VESWFD
+631 
-637 SSSAPSGNARG
+637 
-648 GAIRPGLAVG
+648 GLAVG
-658 GLPYSQATDEYV
+658 GLPYSQAEDEHV
-670 PEDISKPF
+670 PEDVSKPM
-678 TPGKLDAPKTGG
+678 TPQSLQPAKTP
-690 GQQSSDGK
+690 QTDPNSDMK
-698 QLLDFAKIAM
+698 TVMEAAKI
-708 SAYGGGRA
+708 
-716 TGGAIRRGYEDG
+716 
-728 GLASIGDDT
+728 
-737 SFGGDSYEGGLSPQK
+737 
-752 FEALDSRPSSI
+752 
-763 LDQQSEGG
+763 
-771 EKKTAQSAQINPG
+771 
-784 VLSPNAGGHYD
+784 
-795 PSKDDAQAAA
+795 
-805 QMAAM
+805 

-815 FSDRRMKEN
+815 SSDRRLKDN
-824 IEPIGKLFDGQKVYR
+824 IEPIGKLFDGQNVYR
-839 YNLKGDDKKQIGLM
+839 YNFKGDDKKQIGLM

-913 NPEARGQAGEIG
+913 NPEARGQAGEVG

-1056 QYFVPIL
+1056 QYFVPLL

-1193 APGAPEAPAAVR
+1193 APGAPEAPAAGR

-1214 APAEQPAAPPAEAAP
+1214 APAEQPAAPPAEGAT
-1229 EGGREAPAA
+1229 EGRREAPAA
-1238 PVPQP
+1238 PTTQP
-1243 QTPPPAPGQRVDP
+1243 QTPPPAPGQRAEP
-1256 ASPYAGSTAQRR
+1256 ASPYASSNAQRR
-1268 LEGFDYSMLRD
+1268 LEGFDYSTLRN

-1285 IDGQIRAKRARIGAL
+1285 IDEQIRAKRARIAAL

-1321 YQQRADRIIGGEIV
+1321 YQQRADRIIGGEII

-1340 NTLNEQ
+1340 NTLNER
-1346 FRQLAVERAQDAKFV
+1346 FRQLASERAQDVKFV
-1361 ESLAESRTNQYNRAN
+1361 EDLAKSRTEQYDRVNA
-1376 SFVSTEYPV
+1376 FVSDEYPI
-1385 ARGLIDQLTQIYQN
+1385 ARALIDQLSQIYQN
-1399 VQTNRGSEVLAQ
+1399 VQTNRGSDFLAQ
-1411 LVGLGSQVPWLGPV
+1411 MIGLGSQIPWLGSI
-1425 IQEQFGALQAAVDA
+1425 IQENYGALQTAVDA
-1439 GNKTAIEQAF
+1439 GTKTAIEQAF
-1449 SKIAESGA
+1449 AKIAEAGA
-1457 QRAPGT
+1457 QRAPGA

-1468 LLTVAQPGMSPDA
+1468 LLTVADPSRSPDA
-1481 RYIVITNTLANL
+1481 KYIVLSNSLAEY
-1493 ERENKQ
+1493 ERKRKQ
-1499 YRDWLD
+1499 YTDWLNSGMED
-1505 AGMPEPAAYNAR
+1505 PARFNAQWSAMPENR
-1517 WTASGDN
+1517 
-1524 DLSVFQRQAVA
+1524 LSVFQQRAVSEI
-1535 RTPRF
+1535 PRF

-1548 PLIRGGEPAAAQ
+1548 PLIRGGEPAAA
-1560 PAPRRVAT
+1560 PAVPQTAN
-1568 EADINA
+1568 EAFI
-1574 TLAANPGMTREQVI
+1574 GSRKIV
-1588 QRVRSMGYELGV
+1588 VRGGRWVFEDTGEPV
-1600 E
+1600 QQ

>member
-27 VNARAESV
+27 VNARAEDV
-35 AQQPFT
+35 AQQGFT
-41 PYGGQ
+41 PYSGQ

-96 DIYGGQ
+96 DIYGAQ

-119 QAAAQPYQGMATGF
+119 QAAGQPYQGMATGF

-172 QERQRML
+172 QERQRIL

-241 RQAQQQAANQFL
+241 RQAQQQAAQQFL

-265 AAQQQAALGQQL
+265 TAQQQAALGQQL

-388 LKHDIEPIGK
+388 LKEGIEPIGK

-422 QDVEKRHPEAVGL
+422 QDVEKKHPEAVGL

-517 YGTGM
+517 YGSGM
-522 GKAGPYGSTLMQPGS
+522 GKAGPYGSTLMQTPN
-537 QRLMTAPPVRQEPQY
+537 RNLMTAPAPRQQAPY
-552 DARQAMRDVKDIS
+552 DVRQAMRDIGDVAG
-565 EMPKTI
+565 MPERIQK
-571 SQGYSGLKAGLVGSP
+571 GYSGIKAGLVGSP
-586 EQTRTVTS
+586 EQTRTVTT
-594 PSGQTTTEVTQQ
+594 PSGQTATEVTQQ
-606 ASSGALGRAGEINLR
+606 ASSGLLGRAGEVNLR
-621 ESAPARAYRE
+621 ESGPARTYRE
-631 VESWFD
+631 VESWAEGL
-637 SSSAPSGNARG
+637 SAPSGNARG

-658 GLPYSQATDEYV
+658 GLPYSQAEDEHV
-670 PEDISKPF
+670 PEDVSKPM
-678 TPGKLDAPKTGG
+678 TPQSLQPAKASQTDPNSDMKTVMEA
-690 GQQSSDGK
+690 
-698 QLLDFAKIAM
+698 AKIA
-708 SAYGGGRA
+708 
-716 TGGAIRRGYEDG
+716 
-728 GLASIGDDT
+728 
-737 SFGGDSYEGGLSPQK
+737 
-752 FEALDSRPSSI
+752 
-763 LDQQSEGG
+763 
-771 EKKTAQSAQINPG
+771 
-784 VLSPNAGGHYD
+784 
-795 PSKDDAQAAA
+795 
-805 QMAAM
+805 
-810 AAMFA
+810 AMFSA
-815 FSDRRMKEN
+815 SDRRLKEN

-839 YNLKGDDKKQIGLM
+839 YNFKGDDNTQIGLM
-853 AQEVEKKYPDAVGL
+853 AQEVEKRHPDAVGL

-886 SIVDEVARERGVPPH
+886 SIVEEVARERGVPPH

-913 NPEARGQAGEIG
+913 NPEARGSAGEIG

-932 TARRPGFGLNPATEE
+932 TARRPGFGLNPVGEE
-947 ELRDPRRNVDFSASY
+947 DLRDPRRNIDFSASY

-989 GDPNYAE
+989 GDPDYAA

-1003 GVTEEQIAEVRARAP
+1003 GVTEDQIAEVRARAP
-1018 QGAAAPADELSQL
+1018 ENRPVASDDL
-1031 AAPPRQQRGLVKME
+1031 ARLAGQQRPQRGLVKME
-1045 RPPPDFLQRNQ
+1045 RPEPDWMQRNQ
-1056 QYFVPIL
+1056 QYFVPLL

-1125 EESLRNLQLLQRFES
+1125 EESLRNLQLLQRFEA
-1140 MYERR
+1140 MYERF
-1145 LGPDNRVFYLDKA
+1145 LGADNLVYYLDKA

-1193 APGAPEAPAAVR
+1193 APGAPEAPAAGR

-1214 APAEQPAAPPAEAAP
+1214 APTERPAAPPAEAAP
-1229 EGGREAPAA
+1229 EGRREASAA

-1243 QTPPPAPGQRVDP
+1243 QAPPPAPGQRVDP

-1268 LEGFDYSMLRD
+1268 LEGFDYSMLLD
-1279 EDNPQW
+1279 EDNPMR
-1285 IDGQIRAKRARIGAL
+1285 ISEKIRANRARITAL
-1300 RTEGTQQA
+1300 RNERTQNA
-1308 LNEIPGLESEVKD
+1308 LNEANSLENEVEK
-1321 YQQRADRIIGGEIV
+1321 YQQRVDKIIGGEIV

-1346 FRQLAVERAQDAKFV
+1346 FQRLAVERRQDAKFV

-1376 SFVSTEYPV
+1376 AFVSTEYPV

-1548 PLIRGGEPAAAQ
+1548 PLIRGGEPAAA
-1560 PAPRRVAT
+1560 PAAPRRVAT

-1588 QRVRSMGYELGV
+1588 QRARSMGYEMGG

>member
-27 VNARAESV
+27 VNARAEQV

-265 AAQQQAALGQQL
+265 TAQQQAALAQQL

-422 QDVEKRHPEAVGL
+422 QDVEKKHPEAVGL

-457 AYGGGLSPWDG
+457 AYGGGLNPWDG
-468 SSMGGSVFRED
+468 NSMGGSVFRED

-511 YGKAGM
+511 YGKAGL
-517 YGTGM
+517 YGGGM

-537 QRLMTAPPVRQEPQY
+537 RGLMTAPPVRQEAPY
-552 DARQAMRDVKDIS
+552 NVRQAMRDVKDIT
-565 EMPKTI
+565 EMPKTVRDA
-571 SQGYSGLKAGLVGSP
+571 YSGIKGGLLGTPGST
-586 EQTRTVTS
+586 ERVTN
-594 PSGQTTTEVTQQ
+594 
-606 ASSGALGRAGEINLR
+606 RAGETVTRTIEPTGGAIGYGGQMQWQGSYPQQL
-621 ESAPARAYRE
+621 
-631 VESWFD
+631 VEAAEGLGGS
-637 SSSAPSGNARG
+637 SGNARG
-648 GAIRPGLAVG
+648 GAIRPGLAMG
-658 GLPYSQATDEYV
+658 GLPYNQAENEYV
-670 PEDISKPF
+670 PEDISKPIE
-678 TPGKLDAPKTGG
+678 TPKLQTAPQTSMKDQGLEDAKT
-690 GQQSSDGK
+690 
-698 QLLDFAKIAM
+698 M
-708 SAYGGGRA
+708 M
-716 TGGAIRRGYEDG
+716 
-728 GLASIGDDT
+728 
-737 SFGGDSYEGGLSPQK
+737 
-752 FEALDSRPSSI
+752 
-763 LDQQSEGG
+763 
-771 EKKTAQSAQINPG
+771 
-784 VLSPNAGGHYD
+784 
-795 PSKDDAQAAA
+795 
-805 QMAAM
+805 QMAAT
-810 AAMFA
+810 AAA
-815 FSDRRMKEN
+815 IYGASDRRLKDN
-824 IEPIGKLFDGQKVYR
+824 IEPIGKLFDGQNVYR
-839 YNLKGDDKKQIGLM
+839 YNFKGDDKKQIGLM

-867 APRKGYQQGGGPN
+867 APRKGYEVGG
-880 IPEAYQ
+880 
-886 SIVDEVARERGVPPH
+886 
-901 VLGAVL
+901 
-907 RHESGF
+907 
-913 NPEARGQAGEIG
+913 
-925 LGQILPS
+925 
-932 TARRPGFGLNPATEE
+932 PATEE
-947 ELRDPRRNVDFSASY
+947 SRPASPFDRAVNRTFGFEGGLNPRDSNGAPSNFGINQAANPDVNVRELTRDQAREIYRTRYWDRIGGDALAAQNPDLAHVAFDSAVIAGPNRTQQWLEQANGDVNRLLALREQHETELLRNDPDRFGPYRNAW
-962 IAARNP
+962 AAR
-968 NVDWSNPVAAA
+968 
-979 RALATNYNAG
+979 R
-989 GDPNYAE
+989 
-996 KVIRYFP
+996 
-1003 GVTEEQIAEVRARAP
+1003 
-1018 QGAAAPADELSQL
+1018 
-1031 AAPPRQQRGLVKME
+1031 
-1045 RPPPDFLQRNQ
+1045 
-1056 QYFVPIL
+1056 
-1063 AGLAGMASSPS
+1063 AGLAGDVNAGESATAGTLAGVGYPTQPRGGLEPPRPGSMRERQQDWFGRNESWIMPLVTGLGTMASSPS

-1081 LQGLGTAAETYGGM
+1081 LQGLMGAGQAAQQQIGVAGQRELT
-1095 QARFEEQQRAREQT
+1095 EQQLKTSQAQEAQSLMNTQAIRAGIARGSYDARTNRWYVYNNRGEIVSVPHAEFMAAAGRGQPYRQAPGPSAREPFEGGQVT
-1109 GIQAQQA
+1109 QPPIETGPQRPVTLPGQASPAPAAAPSAPIVAQENLPPIEGARTAEGAAGEGQNAPMVNAEGQATTPQIPPDRQVDLVTRATSNFNANPPIYASVSGDQGIQDYLSQTASRLENNRSTYLRAAPTTQQNPWGA
-1116 ATAERRVDV
+1116 IEERANVAESTRVGRQNLAGMFA
-1125 EESLRNLQLLQRFES
+1125 SLPETGFT
-1140 MYERR
+1140 
-1145 LGPDNRVFYLDKA
+1145 A
-1158 TGQQISL
+1158 TGPVQDSITARAIRFINSGL
-1165 EEYNRRYRQI
+1165 NA
-1175 LGSLAGGA
+1175 LGFGGFNAGDVA
-1183 SGVGAVAASR
+1183 QREAIQKALNDLAASR
-1193 APGAPEAPAAVR
+1193 S
-1205 PGEVPVPGA
+1205 
-1214 APAEQPAAPPAEAAP
+1214 Q
-1229 EGGREAPAA
+1229 EG
-1238 PVPQP
+1238 
-1243 QTPPPAPGQRVDP
+1243 D
-1256 ASPYAGSTAQRR
+1256 
-1268 LEGFDYSMLRD
+1268 
-1279 EDNPQW
+1279 
-1285 IDGQIRAKRARIGAL
+1285 
-1300 RTEGTQQA
+1300 
-1308 LNEIPGLESEVKD
+1308 
-1321 YQQRADRIIGGEIV
+1321 QRA
-1335 PRNRD
+1335 
-1340 NTLNEQ
+1340 
-1346 FRQLAVERAQDAKFV
+1346 
-1361 ESLAESRTNQYNRAN
+1361 
-1376 SFVSTEYPV
+1376 
-1385 ARGLIDQLTQIYQN
+1385 
-1399 VQTNRGSEVLAQ
+1399 
-1411 LVGLGSQVPWLGPV
+1411 LGS
-1425 IQEQFGALQAAVDA
+1425 IRILQAAMASTSMSKPAIAKSMAELFVD
-1439 GNKTAIEQAF
+1439 NQRNIDMNNY
-1449 SKIAESGA
+1449 A
-1457 QRAPGT
+1457 QLARDELRAKLPGQ
-1463 ALREA
+1463 EA
-1468 LLTVAQPGMSPDA
+1468 LADYG
-1481 RYIVITNTLANL
+1481 
-1493 ERENKQ
+1493 
-1499 YRDWLD
+1499 
-1505 AGMPEPAAYNAR
+1505 
-1517 WTASGDN
+1517 GDGIQ
-1524 DLSVFQRQAVA
+1524 SVFNRRMAATYGEEKTILENLFMRNYNGSDDRFKGKPVFEVLSTTGGRPPRDLMAAIIRETGDKGYNILRYFAV
-1535 RTPRF
+1535 
-1540 AGMTEGAR
+1540 
-1548 PLIRGGEPAAAQ
+1548 Q
-1560 PAPRRVAT
+1560 
-1568 EADINA
+1568 
-1574 TLAANPGMTREQVI
+1574 
-1588 QRVRSMGYELGV
+1588 
-1600 E
+1600 

>member
-27 VNARAESV
+27 VNARAEQV

-109 TAAAQNIAGA
+109 AAAAQNIAGA

-241 RQAQQQAANQFL
+241 RQAQQQAAQQFL

-265 AAQQQAALGQQL
+265 TAQQQAALGQQL
-277 FGQGAQAAQTQ
+277 FGQGAQAAQAQ

-422 QDVEKRHPEAVGL
+422 QDVEKKHPEAVGL

-457 AYGGGLSPWDG
+457 AYGGGLNPWDG
-468 SSMGGSVFRED
+468 NSMGGGVFRED

-511 YGKAGM
+511 YGKAGL
-517 YGTGM
+517 YGGGM
-522 GKAGPYGSTLMQPGS
+522 GKAGPYGSTLMQAPS
-537 QRLMTAPPVRQEPQY
+537 RNLLTAPAPRQQAPY
-552 DARQAMRDVKDIS
+552 DVRQAMRDVGDIAG
-565 EMPKTI
+565 MPERIQK
-571 SQGYSGLKAGLVGSP
+571 GYAGAKAGLVGSP
-586 EQTRTVTS
+586 GQTTTTTS
-594 PSGQTTTEVTQQ
+594 PSGQTTTQTTP
-606 ASSGALGRAGEINLR
+606 SSGGLAGEGGRLQWQGSWGQQFVEGAR
-621 ESAPARAYRE
+621 EAAQDVAAAFGY
-631 VESWFD
+631 
-637 SSSAPSGNARG
+637 AHG
-648 GAIRPGLAVG
+648 GTIRPGFSVG

-670 PEDISKPF
+670 PEDISKPI
-678 TPGKLDAPKTGG
+678 TPGKLEAPKPG
-690 GQQSSDGK
+690 GQQSNDGK
-698 QLLDFAKIAM
+698 QLLDFAKTAAAI
-708 SAYGGGRA
+708 YGAGAA
-716 TGGAIRRGYEDG
+716 TGGAIRRHYEDG
-728 GLASIGDDT
+728 GFADIGNYGG
-737 SFGGDSYEGGLSPQK
+737 FGGDNYEGGLSPQK
-752 FEALDSRPSSI
+752 FETPDSRPSSI
-763 LDQQSEGG
+763 LDQKDGKNDKNNTS
-771 EKKTAQSAQINPG
+771 SAQINPG
-784 VLSPNAGGHYD
+784 VLSPSAGGHYD
-795 PSKDDAQAAA
+795 PSKDDAQTAASLAAIAAA
-805 QMAAM
+805 VML
-810 AAMFA
+810 
-815 FSDRRMKEN
+815 SDRGLKEN
-824 IEPIGKLFDGQKVYR
+824 IEPIGKLFDGQNVYR
-839 YNLKGDDKKQIGLM
+839 YNFKGDDKKQIGLM

-880 IPEAYQ
+880 VPEAYQ
-886 SIVDEVARERGVPPH
+886 SIVEEVARERGVPPH
-901 VLGAVL
+901 ILGAVL

-947 ELRDPRRNVDFSASY
+947 ELRDPRRNIDFSASY

-1018 QGAAAPADELSQL
+1018 QGAAASADDLTRL
-1031 AAPPRQQRGLVKME
+1031 AGPPRQQRGLVRME
-1045 RPPPDFLQRNQ
+1045 RPAPDWMQRNQ
-1056 QYFVPIL
+1056 SWFVPAL

-1074 RYLGSAI
+1074 RYLGSAV

-1125 EESLRNLQLLQRFES
+1125 EESLRNLQLLQRFEA

-1165 EEYNRRYRQI
+1165 EEYNRRYRQM
-1175 LGSLAGGA
+1175 LGALTGGG

-1193 APGAPEAPAAVR
+1193 APGASEAPAAGR

-1214 APAEQPAAPPAEAAP
+1214 APAEQPATPPAEGAT
-1229 EGGREAPAA
+1229 EGRREAPAA
-1238 PVPQP
+1238 PTTQP
-1243 QTPPPAPGQRVDP
+1243 QTPPPAPGQRAEP
-1256 ASPYAGSTAQRR
+1256 ASPYASSTAQRR
-1268 LEGFDYSMLRD
+1268 LEGFDYSVLRN

-1285 IDGQIRAKRARIGAL
+1285 IDEQIRAKRARIAAL

-1399 VQTNRGSEVLAQ
+1399 VQTNRGSEALAQ
-1411 LVGLGSQVPWLGPV
+1411 LVGLGSQLPWLGPV
-1425 IQEQFGALQAAVDA
+1425 IQERFGDLQAAVDA

-1505 AGMPEPAAYNAR
+1505 AGMPEPAAFNAR

-1524 DLSVFQRQAVA
+1524 DLSVFQRQAVS

-1548 PLIRGGEPAAAQ
+1548 PLIRGGEPAAA
-1560 PAPRRVAT
+1560 PAAPRRVAT

-1588 QRVRSMGYELGV
+1588 QRARSMGYEVGG